1 MDAPPLN
8 QLSVSRFVGAADA
21 VNESAMRYDT
31 PTHHMHMRMRIY
43 A

>member
-1 MDAPPLN
+1 MDALPLN
-8 QLSVSRFVGAADA
+8 QRTVSRFVGAADA

-31 PTHHMHMRMRIY
+31 PTHHMHMHMRIH